1 MEDRLMSY
9 EEGRIRELGS
19 ILHELA
25 KDVAET
31 ARYSPSSPALR
42 DAADIL
48 SEASM
53 AMDDLSEI
61 FEADD

>member
-1 MEDRLMSY
+1 MSY
-9 EEGRIRELGS
+9 EEGRIRELAS

-25 KDVAET
+25 KDVSET
-31 ARYSPSSPALR
+31 ADHSPRSPALR

-61 FEADD
+61 FDED

>member
-25 KDVAET
+25 KDVAESASAST
-31 ARYSPSSPALR
+31 PALR

-61 FEADD
+61 FDDDD